1 MNYEVKPDNLIISYD
16 KFDINKNNLIA
27 VFNTDEYNKI
37 SDKYSEL
44 KIYRRNKAYNCTQI
58 EIHSDYIYVA
68 FSIPTRD
75 ISKKKNVFDC
85 IMFKNRIIFVDDS
98 CYVEKIIE
106 LLFDTGNKKNYSLGK
121 FFCEFIS
128 HLILKD
134 LTFLEEIEGKLSKI
148 ENIVINHNFDKF
160 NSKLAQ
166 VKKSL
171 LVYYRYYSQLLALCD
186 NIKATESDFFNKDTI
201 RLISLFSQR
210 VERLKTETELLRE
223 YSIQI
228 QDMYQTEVSVRQN
241 DIMKVL
247 TIVTTIFL
255 PLSLLTSW
263 YGMNFKY
270 MPELETKY
278 GYYVIMLVSI
288 IIVVISVAI
297 FKKKKY
303 F

>member
-1 MNYEVKPDNLIISYD
+1 MNYEVKADNLIISYD
-16 KFDINKNNLIA
+16 KFDINKNNLIS
-27 VFNTDEYNKI
+27 VFSTEQYNKL

-44 KIYRRNKAYNCTQI
+44 KIYRRSKTYNCTQI
-58 EIHSDYIYVA
+58 EIHSDYIYSA
-68 FSIPTRD
+68 FFVPTRD
-75 ISKKKNVFDC
+75 SAKKKNIFDC
-85 IMFKNRIIFVDDS
+85 IMFKNRIIFIDDNH
-98 CYVEKIIE
+98 YVEKIIE
-106 LLFDTGNKKNYSLGK
+106 ALFDTGNKKKYSLGK

-128 HLILKD
+128 RLVFKD
-134 LTFLEEIEGKLSKI
+134 LMFLEEIEEKLSKI
-148 ENIVINHNFDKF
+148 ENSVINHNFEKF
-160 NSKLAQ
+160 NSKLAE
-166 VKKSL
+166 VKKAL

-186 NIKATESDFFNKDTI
+186 NIKATESDYFDKDTI
-201 RLISLFSQR
+201 RLVGLFSQR
-210 VERLKTETELLRE
+210 VERLKAETELLRE
-223 YSIQI
+223 YAIQI

-270 MPELETKY
+270 MPELATKY
-278 GYYVIMLVSI
+278 GYYVIMAISV
-288 IIVVISVAI
+288 IIVIISVII

>member
-1 MNYEVKPDNLIISYD
+1 M
-16 KFDINKNNLIA
+16 
-27 VFNTDEYNKI
+27 
-37 SDKYSEL
+37 
-44 KIYRRNKAYNCTQI
+44 
-58 EIHSDYIYVA
+58 
-68 FSIPTRD
+68 
-75 ISKKKNVFDC
+75 
-85 IMFKNRIIFVDDS
+85 
-98 CYVEKIIE
+98 
-106 LLFDTGNKKNYSLGK
+106 
-121 FFCEFIS
+121 
-128 HLILKD
+128 
-134 LTFLEEIEGKLSKI
+134 
-148 ENIVINHNFDKF
+148 
-160 NSKLAQ
+160 
-166 VKKSL
+166 
-171 LVYYRYYSQLLALCD
+171 ALCD

-270 MPELETKY
+270 MPELGTKY
-278 GYYVIMLVSI
+278 GYYVIILVSI